1 MAPFRLSR
9 KFQAIL
15 LALAIM
21 VVATLVGWLWPL
33 PGPRLL
39 LAGPAIVLLW
49 LSFASGYVDSSLGM
63 GYGLTLTPIL
73 LILGYRPLD
82 VIPAVLVSQI
92 SHNIFASIAH
102 HTVGNVDL
110 RPGGRAFWITVT
122 IAASSVIGTIGAA
135 LLVLRLPETVLEA
148 WIGILVFVI
157 GVITLLSY
165 GKHLQF
171 SWKKIF
177 SLGLLAGFNKG
188 TTGGGYGPII
198 TGGQLLCGVP
208 AANAVAITQ
217 LAETFACFAGAGAFL
232 LGSDGFSWRLAP
244 FMAVGAVA
252 AVPFSALTV
261 RVLRPTQLKISVGVL
276 TSALGV
282 LLLLKLFVY

>member
-1 MAPFRLSR
+1 ME
-9 KFQAIL
+9 KKYQAIL

-21 VVATLVGWLWPL
+21 AASTILAWRWPFST
-33 PGPRLL
+33 PRLL
-39 LAGPAIVLLW
+39 LAGPAVVLVW

-63 GYGLTLTPIL
+63 GYGVTLTPIL

-82 VIPAVLVSQI
+82 VVPAVLVSQI
-92 SHNIFASIAH
+92 GNNILAAIAH
-102 HTVGNVDL
+102 HTIGNVDL
-110 RPGGRAFWITVT
+110 RPGGRAFWIT
-122 IAASSVIGTIGAA
+122 IAIGISSTIGTVGAA
-135 LLVLRLPETVLEA
+135 LLALRLPEKTLEA

-157 GVITLLSY
+157 GVITLASY
-165 GKHLQF
+165 GKHLTF
-171 SWKKIF
+171 GWKKILG
-177 SLGLLAGFNKG
+177 LGLLAGFNKG
-188 TTGGGYGPII
+188 TTGGGYGPVV

-208 AANAVAITQ
+208 ASNAVAITQ
-217 LAETFACFAGAGAFL
+217 LAETFACVGGAAAFFW
-232 LGSDGFSWRLAP
+232 GSDSFSWRLAP
-244 FMAVGAVA
+244 FMVVGAVA

>member
-9 KFQAIL
+9 KYQAIL

-21 VVATLVGWLWPL
+21 AVATLLGWLWPL
-33 PGPRLL
+33 PTPRFL

-82 VIPAVLVSQI
+82 VVPAVLVSQI
-92 SHNIFASIAH
+92 GNNIFASVAH
-102 HTVGNVDL
+102 HTIGNVDL
-110 RPGGRAFWITVT
+110 RPGGRAFWITLT
-122 IAASSVIGTIGAA
+122 IAASSIIGTIGAA
-135 LLVLRLPETVLEA
+135 LLALRMPETILEA
-148 WIGILVFVI
+148 WIGILVFII
-157 GVITLLSY
+157 GVITLASY
-165 GKHLQF
+165 GRHLEF

-177 SLGLLAGFNKG
+177 ALGLLAGFNKG

-198 TGGQLLCGVP
+198 TGGQLLCGVA

-217 LAETFACFAGAGAFL
+217 LAETFACFAGTGAFL
-232 LGSDGFSWRLAP
+232 LGSDGFSWQLAP
-244 FMAVGAVA
+244 FMAVGAIA

-276 TSALGV
+276 TSALGI

>member
-1 MAPFRLSR
+1 MA
-9 KFQAIL
+9 
-15 LALAIM
+15 
-21 VVATLVGWLWPL
+21 VATVVSWLWPL
-33 PGPRLL
+33 PTPRLL

-63 GYGLTLTPIL
+63 GYGVTLTPIL
-73 LILGYRPLD
+73 LILGYHPLD

-92 SHNIFASIAH
+92 GNNVFASIAH

-110 RPGGRAFWITVT
+110 KPGGRAFWITVV
-122 IAASSVIGTIGAA
+122 IGISSVIGTIGAA
-135 LLVLRLPETVLEA
+135 LIALRLPVTVLEA

-157 GVITLLSY
+157 GVITLASY
-165 GKHLQF
+165 GKHLKF
-171 SWKKIF
+171 TWKKIF

-198 TGGQLLCGVP
+198 TGGQLLCGVTAP
-208 AANAVAITQ
+208 NAVAITQ
-217 LAETFACFAGAGAFL
+217 LAETFACFAGAGAFF
-232 LGSDGFSWRLAP
+232 LGSDVFNWQLAP

-261 RVLRPTQLKISVGVL
+261 RVLKPTQLKISVGVL
-276 TSALGV
+276 TSALGI